1 MISMISKWAKS
12 EKGFFEATATGYRG
26 ELYRLQVER
35 VPGASR
41 DRAWDW
47 ATWRVDRSVTRHG
60 YVRSAKAGIEAAERA
75 TTEELTARALTR
87 SPRPT
92 LLDNSRMG
100 ETGDVI
106 VEG

>member
-1 MISMISKWAKS
+1 MIGKWTKS

-26 ELYRLQVER
+26 ESYRLQVER

-47 ATWRVDRSVTRHG
+47 ATWRPDRSVTRPG
-60 YVRSAKAGIEAAERA
+60 YARSAKAGIEAAERA

-87 SPRPT
+87 SARPP
-92 LLDNSRMG
+92 LLDSSRMSK
-100 ETGDVI
+100 TGDVI
-106 VEG
+106 EGD

>member
-1 MISMISKWAKS
+1 MTSMISKWTKS

-47 ATWRVDRSVTRHG
+47 ATWRADRSVTRQG
-60 YVRSAKAGIEAAERA
+60 YARSAKAGIEAAERA
-75 TTEELTARALTR
+75 TTEALTARALTR
-87 SPRPT
+87 SARPT
-92 LLDNSRMG
+92 LHDSSSMS
-100 ETGDVI
+100 ETRDVI
-106 VEG
+106 EED